1 MEPTTIFLS
10 ACVIVLIYMVY
21 YTYTFNATLLLS
33 SVSPANSPITI
44 TPPVPVSGS
53 LSSSFTFSIWI
64 NVNDW
69 NVNSG
74 FYKNIISYG
83 NSVYISLA
91 QLTNDVVVSFV
102 NKTTNTIIQNT
113 VINNVPLQMW
123 VHLAFS
129 LNGQTLDTYLNGK
142 LVKTTLISTG
152 SYGIPTSQDTITL
165 GGSNAIP
172 ADCGV
177 VKTTTGCG
185 SAYLVKTTAN
195 PGFSGWVTQFQYA
208 PTGSDP
214 QTIWNIFQQGNGTN
228 IFSNFF
234 GNYGLSVALTNN
246 GVAQNTISI

>member
-44 TPPVPVSGS
+44 TPPVPTTGS
-53 LSSSFTFSIWI
+53 ISNSFTFSIWI
-64 NVNDW
+64 NINDW

-83 NSVYISLA
+83 NAVYISLDKIA
-91 QLTNDVVVSFV
+91 
-102 NKTTNTIIQNT
+102 
-113 VINNVPLQMW
+113 NNVVIDFAKGVSPAPKVVITNVPIQTW

-129 LNGQTLDTYLNGK
+129 LSGRTLDTYLNGK
-142 LVKTTLISTG
+142 LIKTDLIASNE
-152 SYGIPTSQDTITL
+152 YKVPTTQEVITL
-165 GGSNAIP
+165 GGTNITPTTA
-172 ADCGV
+172 CGGLTLV
-177 VKTTTGCG
+177 GCG
-185 SAYLVKTTAN
+185 SSYTATSTAN
-195 PGFSGWVTQFQYA
+195 PGFSGWMTQFQYA
-208 PTGSDP
+208 PAGSDP
-214 QTIWNIFQQGNGTN
+214 QSIWNIYQQGNGTN
-228 IFSNFF
+228 VFSNFF

>member
-44 TPPVPVSGS
+44 SPPVPVSGS

-83 NSVYISLA
+83 NSVFISLA
-91 QLTNDVVVSFV
+91 PTTNDIVVSFV
-102 NKTTNTIIQNT
+102 NKSNIIIKNT

-165 GGSNAIP
+165 GGSNTKP
-172 ADCGV
+172 AKCGV
-177 VKTTTGCG
+177 DDTIPGCG
-185 SAYLVKTTAN
+185 SAYLVKATAN

-228 IFSNFF
+228 MFSNFF

>member
-1 MEPTTIFLS
+1 MEPTTIFLT

-44 TPPVPVSGS
+44 NPPVPATGS
-53 LSSSFTFSIWI
+53 LSASFTFSIWI
-64 NVNDW
+64 NINDW

-91 QLTNDVVVSFV
+91 PTTNDVIVSFGSSS
-102 NKTTNTIIQNT
+102 TNT
-113 VINNVPLQMW
+113 VINNVPIQTW

-142 LVKTTLISTG
+142 LVKTNLITAIA
-152 SYGIPTSQDTITL
+152 YKIPTSQATITL
-165 GGSNAIP
+165 GGSNARP
-172 ADCGV
+172 VACGNSI
-177 VKTTTGCG
+177 TTQGCG
-185 SAYLVKTTAN
+185 SSYDTAIAN
-195 PGFSGWVTQFQYA
+195 PGFSGWMTQFQYA
-208 PTGSDP
+208 PIGSDP
-214 QTIWNIFQQGNGTN
+214 QSIWNIYQQGNGTN
-228 IFSNFF
+228 MFSNFF

>member
-10 ACVIVLIYMVY
+10 ACVIVLIYMMY

-44 TPPVPVSGS
+44 TPPVPATGS

-64 NVNDW
+64 NINDW

-83 NSVYISLA
+83 NAVYISLDRT
-91 QLTNDVVVSFV
+91 TNDVVIDFKKGVSPSP
-102 NKTTNTIIQNT
+102 KT
-113 VINNVPLQMW
+113 VITNVPIQTW

-129 LNGQTLDTYLNGK
+129 LSGQTLDTYLNGK
-142 LVKTTLISTG
+142 LIKTDLVST
-152 SYGIPTSQDTITL
+152 YNVPTSQDVITL
-165 GGSNAIP
+165 GGTNIKP
-172 ADCGV
+172 ATSCGLP
-177 VKTTTGCG
+177 TLAGCG
-185 SAYLVKTTAN
+185 SSYTAGGSAN
-195 PGFSGWVTQFQYA
+195 PGFSGWLTQFQYA

-214 QTIWNIFQQGNGTN
+214 QSIWNIYQQGNGTN
-228 IFSNFF
+228 VFSNFF